1 MNANSNVLITGTSGF
16 VGFNL
21 SKYLAERGFIIEP
34 LSLRKK
40 NWKSLISDN
49 PDFYIHLAGKAHD
62 LKNTSD
68 EQAYFDINT
77 ELTKNL
83 FAAFQESKAKTFI
96 YFSSVKAVADEVKD
110 ILTEYVDPDPKTAY
124 GKSKLAA
131 EQFLLSQD
139 LIGKKIIIIR
149 PCMIHGPGN
158 KGNLNLLYQF
168 VNKGIPYPLAAF
180 HNSRSFLGIENLC
193 FMIEK
198 ILKAA
203 DIPSGIYNL
212 ADDGSLSTNQLIRII
227 AGAIGKR
234 SRLWSIPVSIMKGL
248 AKLGDILKLPLNSD
262 RLQKLTENYVV
273 CNTKI
278 KSALNID
285 KMPVPIEDGLRKT
298 IASFSDK

>member
-1 MNANSNVLITGTSGF
+1 MNANSNVLITGISGF
-16 VGFNL
+16 VGSHL
-21 SKYLAERGFIIEP
+21 SEYLKERGYGIES

-40 NWKSLISDN
+40 NWENLISDH
-49 PDFYIHLAGKAHD
+49 PGFYIHLAGKAHD

-83 FAAFQESKAKTFI
+83 FAAFQKSKAKTFV
-96 YFSSVKAVADEVKD
+96 YFSSVKAAADEVKD
-110 ILTEYVDPDPKTAY
+110 TLTEYVVPNPKTAY

-139 LIGKKIIIIR
+139 LTEKKIIIMR

-198 ILKAA
+198 ILRASN
-203 DIPSGIYNL
+203 IPSGIYNL
-212 ADDGSLSTNQLIRII
+212 ADDGTLSTNQLIRII
-227 AGAIGKR
+227 ADVSSK
-234 SRLWSIPVSIMKGL
+234 SPKLWRIPVRVIKGL
-248 AKLGDILKLPLNSD
+248 ARLGDILMLPLNSD

-285 KMPVPIEDGLRKT
+285 KLPVPIEDGLRRT